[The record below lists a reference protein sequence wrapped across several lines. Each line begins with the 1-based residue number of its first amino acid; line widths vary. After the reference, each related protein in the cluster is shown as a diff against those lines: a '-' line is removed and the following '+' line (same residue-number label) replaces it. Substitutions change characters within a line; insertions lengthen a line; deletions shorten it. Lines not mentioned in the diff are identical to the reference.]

1 MTNNWSTHYLPPSVL
16 RPSLVAL
23 AIALATATM
32 VRAGSVTISNSGPGP
47 AAELDPAT
55 RSILEVKD
63 AIKSFEKR
71 DFDGCL
77 KQLVKARAAH
87 PELPPPHALLAKLA
101 FLANQGPLIRPAL
114 ESAIGEDPEHPE
126 IFILFGNLALAE
138 APGDRRRGALRKG
151 QNTRGRETMDR
162 RTEEPLR
169 PLRLSR

>member
-77 KQLVKARAAH
+77 EAACQGPGGPSRAASA
-87 PELPPPHALLAKLA
+87 PCAPCQA
-101 FLANQGPLIRPAL
+101 RVPA
-114 ESAIGEDPEHPE
+114 P
-126 IFILFGNLALAE
+126 
-138 APGDRRRGALRKG
+138 
-151 QNTRGRETMDR
+151 TRAR
-162 RTEEPLR
+162 
-169 PLRLSR
+169 